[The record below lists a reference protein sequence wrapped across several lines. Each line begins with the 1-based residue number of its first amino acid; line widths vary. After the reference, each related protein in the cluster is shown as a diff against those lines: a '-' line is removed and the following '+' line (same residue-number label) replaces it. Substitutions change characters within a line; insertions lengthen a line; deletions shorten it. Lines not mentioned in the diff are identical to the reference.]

1 MKDTSPT
8 EYEGTW
14 STKNNYAR
22 ETLEGSVYRINIVF
36 EFYIVPQDADD
47 YWFHIDYNYIS
58 PGWPWVESLDVMYRW
73 GTSGGFTHLVYYD
86 VLASEGN
93 WDITSPS
100 STTLQ
105 LKFRGCAEV
114 ADGMQTTWYFG
125 DEPIL
130 HMYWE

>member
-22 ETLEGSVYRINIVF
+22 EPLEGSVYRINIIF
-36 EFYIVPQDADD
+36 EFYNVPQDADD
-47 YWFHIDYNYIS
+47 YWFEIDYEGLSHI
-58 PGWPWVESLDVMYRW
+58 WPFGERLDVMYRW

-86 VLASEGN
+86 HFLSDTT

-100 STTLQ
+100 STIFQ

-114 ADGMQTTWYFG
+114 TDGIQHTWYFG

-130 HMYWE
+130 H